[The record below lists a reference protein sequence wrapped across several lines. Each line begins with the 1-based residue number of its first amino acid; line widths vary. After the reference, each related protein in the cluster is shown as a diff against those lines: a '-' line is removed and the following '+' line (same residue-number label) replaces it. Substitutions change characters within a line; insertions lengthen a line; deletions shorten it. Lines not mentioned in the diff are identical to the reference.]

1 MKRIILFNEL
11 YFLGFCLGF
20 DMWLYISY
28 KEKLFVLT
36 SNTSKTSNTSNT
48 SNRGTTTLRILNESQ
63 KSQFNT
69 GALVAKPHFAFKYNS
84 IKTQTSKNVTGR
96 KEGGRVLV

>member
-28 KEKLFVLT
+28 KEKLFVL
-36 SNTSKTSNTSNT
+36 TSNT